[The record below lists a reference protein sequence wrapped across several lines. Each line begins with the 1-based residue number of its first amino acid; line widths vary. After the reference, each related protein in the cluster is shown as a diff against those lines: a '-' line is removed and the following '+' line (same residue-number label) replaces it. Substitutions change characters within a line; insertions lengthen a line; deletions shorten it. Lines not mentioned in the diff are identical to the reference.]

1 MKAVLGSWENRPYR
15 LLAEVAA
22 LRSRVQEFQ
31 QERAQMQA
39 ELAALRE
46 ENETLRELV
55 RPDDLEV
62 VLSSR

>member
-22 LRSRVQEFQ
+22 LRSRVAEFQ
-31 QERAQMQA
+31 QERTQMEA
-39 ELAALRE
+39 ELAAVRE
-46 ENETLRELV
+46 ENEMLRELV

>member
-39 ELAALRE
+39 ELAALRA

-62 VLSSR
+62 VGCSR

>member
-39 ELAALRE
+39 ELAALRA

-62 VLSSR
+62 VGSSR